1 MDFDPW
7 VSSFEDA
14 IKFENKNQNKYIGD
28 NQSPI
33 MQASAA
39 RRANQLKDQVI
50 SGDGFSLLAVIRIC
64 ASSGL
69 VIPPWAVKQYIA
81 KYDVILNCRASSWDD
96 AFGKPYKGKH
106 LKKLKQRRDLR
117 HPVYM
122 RVREILA
129 SNSRPP
135 IDKGLFEEV
144 GEHFGIKATYAEELY
159 REGKELM
166 EFKKPA
172 KK

>member
-1 MDFDPW
+1 VDFDPW
-7 VSSFEDA
+7 TCSFEDA
-14 IKFENKNQNKYIGD
+14 IEFEDKSKNKCLGG

-33 MQASAA
+33 MQASAVG
-39 RRANQLKDQVI
+39 RANQLKDQVI

-64 ASSGL
+64 ASHGL
-69 VIPPWAVKQYIA
+69 VIPTWAVKQYIT

-96 AFGKPYKGKH
+96 AFGKPYQGKH

-122 RVREILA
+122 RVREIL
-129 SNSRPP
+129 SSKSRPP